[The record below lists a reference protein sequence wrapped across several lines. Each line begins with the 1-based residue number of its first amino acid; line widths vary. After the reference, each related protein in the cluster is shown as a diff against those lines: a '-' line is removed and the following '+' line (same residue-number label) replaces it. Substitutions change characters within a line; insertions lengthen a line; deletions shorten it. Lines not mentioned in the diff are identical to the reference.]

1 MGGRRKR
8 DRSKRIRARTRRDP
22 RVLTGILVKKRDA
35 HLDEDKH
42 AKARDEHKDRL
53 DRVEEHRKK
62 LIKMGFSEEAVN
74 ATTATGDEPVEPID
88 DEGDPQRKARII
100 KKRRVQGLV
109 CSHLE
114 QTSRR
119 FHGVPPDATDK
130 KQSRKR
136 KGGAAP
142 DPARYVPPPE
152 N

>member
-8 DRSKRIRARTRRDP
+8 DRSKRLRARTRRNP
-22 RVLTGILVKKRDA
+22 RVLIGILLKKRDA
-35 HLDEDKH
+35 HLDEDKW

-53 DRVEEHRKK
+53 DLDEERRKK

-74 ATTATGDEPVEPID
+74 ASSATGHEPVEILDED
-88 DEGDPQRKARII
+88 DPKRRAQII
-100 KKRRVQGLV
+100 KKRRVQGFV
-109 CSHLE
+109 SSHLE

-130 KQSRKR
+130 KQGKKR

-142 DPARYVPPPE
+142 DPARYVPPPD